1 MSITPRIIRETN
13 SGFQAF
19 DIRDRML
26 ANRQVICV
34 DPIDA
39 QSANS
44 LVIQLL
50 HLQNDDPEGEI
61 TLILNTPGGEVLS
74 GLAVYDTMQ
83 AISCPIRTL
92 CTGIA
97 ASMGAVLFAAG
108 DRRQM
113 LPHSKVMIHDPLM
126 NSVGGNALSVKDTAE
141 NLMKMRNIMGEI
153 LAKHTDRSVKE
164 VLKKTSS
171 DTFFD
176 AQQAIDFGLADEIIT
191 NL

>member
-50 HLQNDDPEGEI
+50 HLQDDDPEGEI
-61 TLILNTPGGEVLS
+61 TLIFNTPGGEVLS

-141 NLMKMRNIMGEI
+141 SLMKMRSIMGEI
-153 LAKHTDRSVKE
+153 LAKHTGRSVKE